1 MTPNINQLIVSN
13 IKYKGFGGVQGHGMH
28 VEARGYSERW
38 FSPNNTRHRTY
49 AVRLG
54 DKHLYPLSH
63 LTSTNALEFLKRTYS
78 V

>member
-1 MTPNINQLIVSN
+1 MTPNINQLLVSN
-13 IKYKGFGGVQGHGMH
+13 IKYKGFGVCHGMH

-38 FSPNNTRHRTY
+38 FSPNSTRHRTY

-63 LTSTNALEFLKRTYS
+63 LASTNALEFLKRTYS